1 MRGLPSSSAPA
12 PGRPHPSSPGQ
23 PFILQLPPVQLF
35 RILSGWT
42 ELAAP
47 GGSDPGHVSSL
58 SELLQWVGVAR
69 QGRATGGSRRC
80 WLLGQGVPRAGAVP
94 PPRTSELGHQLGPPP
109 APSRACEHLG
119 HSAGALGLAPTP
131 DRMLQPLVAEPPTGS
146 PLPLSPGWPWGWPS
160 VSSGCEVAIT
170 SSFRETEF
178 EGKSKCLAQL
188 QPRGPSQRPPAHS
201 IKKSTFSINSGDSP
215 SPPGEDEG
223 MWRGPPRLPCSV
235 HTAAQ
240 RPWLDSFTTFS
251 SAGHMALQSLS
262 VPSISWSPGRR
273 GCAWA
278 GAGLPPPEG

>member
-1 MRGLPSSSAPA
+1 MALTLGTSAVFRSSCSGWGW
-12 PGRPHPSSPGQ
+12 PGRAEQQAGHVGAGCSDRESLGQ
-23 PFILQLPPVQLF
+23 VLFLHLGPQSWGTSWAFPPPPPV
-35 RILSGWT
+35 
-42 ELAAP
+42 
-47 GGSDPGHVSSL
+47 
-58 SELLQWVGVAR
+58 
-69 QGRATGGSRRC
+69 
-80 WLLGQGVPRAGAVP
+80 
-94 PPRTSELGHQLGPPP
+94 P
-109 APSRACEHLG
+109 AEHLG

-146 PLPLSPGWPWGWPS
+146 SLPLSLGWPWGWPS

-188 QPRGPSQRPPAHS
+188 QRRGPSQRPPAHS

-240 RPWLDSFTTFS
+240 RPWSDSFATFS
-251 SAGHMALQSLS
+251 SPGHTALQSLS